1 MPVENDGRP
10 LRVAINMDELFGR
23 VPGGGGQGRV
33 ITQLVAHLA
42 AIDPHTQYTLFSARR
57 IRSLPEPIAA
67 LPENFRIVQL
77 PPGPRGE
84 WLHFAW
90 HALRRPAVERW
101 LGPQDVVH
109 ATTTAAVPAVRSARL
124 VVTVHDLVWWRF
136 PQGLNRAGRFVH
148 RTGLRIAA
156 REAAAVAAV
165 SEATRREA
173 LEYLGPAADPARFT
187 VVPNAAAAEF
197 GAAVPESVRQEV
209 RARYGLPGRYIAAVG
224 TVEPRKNLHRLIAA
238 YRSLPAGLQESFGLV
253 LIGPYGWK
261 MEELKERLGQS
272 RPAGRVA
279 WTGYVPDADLRA
291 ILAEAEL
298 FAYPSLLEGFGI
310 PILEA
315 MLAGV
320 PVVTSNRSSMPEVA
334 GDAALLVD
342 PTDTAAL
349 AAALERGLTDEGLR
363 HRLIAAGHTR
373 ARQFSFA
380 ATAVAY
386 KQLYRSVLDPE
397 LRPDSPESRGDRR

>member
-1 MPVENDGRP
+1 MERMIAENGGRP
-10 LRVAINMDELFGR
+10 LRVAINVDELFGR

-42 AIDPHTQYTLFSARR
+42 AIDTNTQYTLFSARR
-57 IRSLPEPIAA
+57 IRA
-67 LPENFRIVQL
+67 LPAPLEALPGNFRLVQL
-77 PPGPRGE
+77 PAGPRGE

-136 PQGLNRAGRFVH
+136 PQGLNWAGRFVH

-156 REAAAVAAV
+156 REAAAIVAV
-165 SEATRREA
+165 SDATRLEA

-187 VVPNAAAAEF
+187 VIHNAAAAEF
-197 GAAVPESVRQEV
+197 GEPVPEAARQEV
-209 RARYGLPGRYIAAVG
+209 RARHGLPGRYLAAVG
-224 TVEPRKNLHRLIAA
+224 TVEPRKNLHRLVAA
-238 YRSLPAGLQESFGLV
+238 YGSLPAGLQETFGLV

-261 MEELKERLGQS
+261 MEEWKDRLGDA
-272 RPAGRVA
+272 RPAGRVV

-291 ILAEAEL
+291 ILAGATL

-320 PVVTSNRSSMPEVA
+320 PVVTSNTSSMPEVA
-334 GDAALLVD
+334 GDAALLAD

-349 AAALERGLTDEGLR
+349 AAAVERALTDGDLR
-363 HRLIAAGHTR
+363 RRLIAAGRDR

-380 ATAVAY
+380 AMAEKYLLLFSSTRDAGF
-386 KQLYRSVLDPE
+386 
-397 LRPDSPESRGDRR
+397 RPLIRTLKG

>member
-1 MPVENDGRP
+1 MPAENGGRP
-10 LRVAINMDELFGR
+10 LRVAINVDELFGR

-42 AIDPHTQYTLFSARR
+42 AIDPETQYTLFSARR
-57 IRSLPEPIAA
+57 IRALPEPIAA
-67 LPENFRIVQL
+67 LPGNFRLVQL
-77 PPGPRGE
+77 PAGPRGE

-136 PQGLNRAGRFVH
+136 PRGLNWAGRFVH

-165 SEATRREA
+165 SDATRREA
-173 LEYLGPAADPARFT
+173 LEYLGPAANPARFA
-187 VVPNAAAAEF
+187 VVHNAAAAEF
-197 GAAVPESVRQEV
+197 GEVVPDDSRQAASWRH
-209 RARYGLPGRYIAAVG
+209 GLPDRYIAAVG
-224 TVEPRKNLHRLIAA
+224 TVEPRKNLPRLIAA
-238 YRSLPAGLQESFGLV
+238 YGALPAGLQEAVGLV

-261 MEELKERLGQS
+261 MEEWRERLGDA
-272 RPAGRVA
+272 RPAGRVV

-291 ILAEAEL
+291 ILAGADL

-320 PVVTSNRSSMPEVA
+320 SVVTSNTSSMPEVA

-342 PTDTAAL
+342 PADTAAV
-349 AAALERGLTDEGLR
+349 AAALERALTDGDLR
-363 HRLIAAGHTR
+363 RHLIAAGRAR

-380 ATAVAY
+380 AMAEAY
-386 KQLYRSVLDPE
+386 LALYRKIAE
-397 LRPDSPESRGDRR
+397 IR